1 MEGNVNGNMN
11 MDYDEVYKVYKCL
24 YDEISNC
31 CCDKDNNGIAF
42 IGELIENTKKY
53 VIKDINDVK
62 LMKVNYVHNNNYL
75 QFQGYPQGNILLL
88 LVNNILLCFHH
99 KRFPFTFQHFDH
111 FDDLTSQSITFLN
124 NIYTTHPP
132 QLTKSFL
139 HLIGERGILT
149 TLGIR
154 TTPGSISN
162 YIPPDINLLISHFN
176 DKHTKPNPNNPK
188 PSSSSILTVGARAL
202 CKHSQR
208 SREHFWPNDKGS
220 ESLNNEKAFNLLNMF
235 FTSSTWINIHGLPHN
250 IAIVELRITEGYG
263 IRWETTGIFRG
274 FLEPQMINGH
284 EKGWKH

>member
-1 MEGNVNGNMN
+1 MEGSVNVNVNV
-11 MDYDEVYKVYKCL
+11 DYDEVYKVYKCL

-31 CCDKDNNGIAF
+31 SCDKDNNGIAF
-42 IGELIENTKKY
+42 IGELVENAKKY
-53 VIKDINDVK
+53 NIKDINDVK
-62 LMKVNYVHNNNYL
+62 LMKVNYVYNTNNDCL

-88 LVNNILLCFHH
+88 LVNNILLCFHNKH
-99 KRFPFTFQHFDH
+99 FPFTFQHFDH

-124 NIYTTHPP
+124 NIYTTHPL

-162 YIPPDINLLISHFN
+162 YIPPDITLLISHFN
-176 DKHTKPNPNNPK
+176 DKHTK
-188 PSSSSILTVGARAL
+188 SSSSILTVGARAL

-208 SREHFWPNDKGS
+208 SSEHFWPNDKGS
-220 ESLNNEKAFNLLNMF
+220 ESLKNEKAFNLLNMF

-250 IAIVELRITEGYG
+250 IAIIELRITEGYG
-263 IRWETTGIFRG
+263 IRWETTGTFRG
-274 FLEPQMINGH
+274 FLEPQMLNGH

>member
-1 MEGNVNGNMN
+1 MEGNVNVN
-11 MDYDEVYKVYKCL
+11 YDDVYSAYKCL

-62 LMKVNYVHNNNYL
+62 LMKVNYVNSNNSCL

-88 LVNNILLCFHH
+88 LVNNILLCFHYKH
-99 KRFPFTFQHFDH
+99 FPFTFQHFDH
-111 FDDLTSQSITFLN
+111 FDDLTSQSIAFLN

-132 QLTKSFL
+132 KLTKSFL

-149 TLGIR
+149 TIVIR
-154 TTPGSISN
+154 TTSDSISN

-176 DKHTKPNPNNPK
+176 EKHTKPNPNNPK
-188 PSSSSILTVGARAL
+188 SSSLSSILTVGARAL

-208 SREHFWPNDKGS
+208 SSEHFCKRQR
-220 ESLNNEKAFNLLNMF
+220 K
-235 FTSSTWINIHGLPHN
+235 
-250 IAIVELRITEGYG
+250 RIT
-263 IRWETTGIFRG
+263 
-274 FLEPQMINGH
+274 
-284 EKGWKH
+284 